1 MEEISCEIT
10 RLQKPGALVANRL
23 PPRALPS
30 SLFVPMFQGGGER
43 LDRRNQNDLVVV
55 VEELLYKEVTM
66 SLLEGDGQTCLYASV
81 YTGLFWKEQRE
92 YFHRKR
98 RKIMSGGNPK
108 GFFGSLLPLSWV
120 NNKQL
125 GTEITFWRKKNCLIL
140 SLLCVLFLYFT
151 GWGRE
156 SLVT

>member
-1 MEEISCEIT
+1 MLVRNGGNIMRDNTFTKTWSFSSQQTPPSGTTVVSLCPDV
-10 RLQKPGALVANRL
+10 PGGR
-23 PPRALPS
+23 
-30 SLFVPMFQGGGER
+30 ER

-108 GFFGSLLPLSWV
+108 GFFGSLLPLS
-120 NNKQL
+120 
-125 GTEITFWRKKNCLIL
+125 
-140 SLLCVLFLYFT
+140 
-151 GWGRE
+151 
-156 SLVT
+156 